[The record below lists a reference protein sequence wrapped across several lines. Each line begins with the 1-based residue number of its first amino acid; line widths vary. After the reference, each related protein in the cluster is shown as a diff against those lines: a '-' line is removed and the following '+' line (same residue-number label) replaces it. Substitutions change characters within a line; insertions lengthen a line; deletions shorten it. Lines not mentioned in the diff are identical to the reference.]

1 MTPDLLACSPSP
13 SRELLGWPQVY
24 QGGSA
29 NLWSFKSSLLHWKWL
44 ISGWLLCITE
54 YCLHA
59 SQVQEVAFLSTLILG
74 WWTRGLPESMGLIY
88 PLVHSSSVS
97 HPPSEAT
104 PKLPNFPDA
113 GMLWAVTPHGT
124 RREVVRDEFAL
135 FSDAQYTVDLFLVP
149 HLTRYRLGTDSNV
162 REATLM
168 LVPCQ
173 CTWTCAWPW
182 N

>member
-1 MTPDLLACSPSP
+1 MTPSWLACSPSP
-13 SRELLGWPQVY
+13 SRELLGCSQVY
-24 QGGSA
+24 QGGRA

-44 ISGWLLCITE
+44 IGGWLLCITE
-54 YCLHA
+54 FCLHA
-59 SQVQEVAFLSTLILG
+59 SPVQEVAFLSTL
-74 WWTRGLPESMGLIY
+74 TRGLPESMGLIY
-88 PLVHSSSVS
+88 PSVHSPSVS
-97 HPPSEAT
+97 NPPSEAA
-104 PKLPNFPDA
+104 PKLPSFPDA
-113 GMLWAVTPHGT
+113 GMPWAVTPHGV
-124 RREVVRDEFAL
+124 RREVVRDELPL

-149 HLTRYRLGTDSNV
+149 HLHQVSSRNWFNS